1 VPALQ
6 EEPGDDSRDQGGGEG
21 DKSKIHVKIVSKA
34 LVATNTTGVP

>member
-6 EEPGDDSRDQGGGEG
+6 KEPGDDRRDQGGGEG

>member
-6 EEPGDDSRDQGGGEG
+6 KEPGDDGRDQGGGQS

-34 LVATNTTGVP
+34 LLPTNDTGVP